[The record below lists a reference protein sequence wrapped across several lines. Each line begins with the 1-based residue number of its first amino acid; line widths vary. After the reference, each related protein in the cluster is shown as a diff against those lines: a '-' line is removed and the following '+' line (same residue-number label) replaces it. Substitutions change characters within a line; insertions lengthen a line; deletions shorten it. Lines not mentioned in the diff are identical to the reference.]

1 MYLEAIFASDDI
13 KMQLPEEARKF
24 MKTDS
29 NYKKVMEAA
38 AKNQNVLSQCVKSD
52 GGNRFNELK
61 NISLELDKC

>member
-38 AKNQNVLSQCVKSD
+38 AKN
-52 GGNRFNELK
+52 
-61 NISLELDKC
+61 